1 MRKTLLRSLPI
12 IARALGDQLGVEVVI
27 GGNRAC
33 TDGKTIVLPA
43 LPEDDGACETLARG
57 YIDHEAG
64 HVRFTDMSVAGAT
77 PVEHGLTN
85 AIEDLR
91 MEGLMEARYPGCRTN
106 LDRLVNHLV
115 QDGSISPPGTD
126 SHPANILQRYV
137 WVEGSYR
144 FLDRPGLEPVA
155 KATAE
160 VFGQTFPKGVTV
172 RIRALMGKILSLES
186 TAESLALAKRILKS
200 MEEPE
205 EPEEL
210 EEGSEDSGESQ
221 PGTEGGS
228 PPDETEEPEE
238 GSEDSGESQPET
250 EGTSSPDVTEGPEEG
265 SEEKAE
271 AAKRVAGATEEDLTK
286 GIGEIV
292 AENLAQATMEKE
304 RSTGNP
310 GVMVAGYS
318 GAPRTIS
325 RIPDMAKVRQAS
337 AGIRAKLAGL
347 VQAIR
352 LERRRLGRVGRLDTH
367 HLTRILTGDP
377 RIFRGKE
384 RIVKH
389 DTAVSI
395 LLDRSGSMKT
405 RMEMAVESAL
415 AVTIALAGIPKTE
428 VEVSAFPGGNP
439 REVYRLKSFGSKADP
454 AEFGITADGGTP
466 MTEALWLVASR
477 LVHRP
482 ETRKLCFVV
491 TDGVPADKDSTK
503 SILAKMEREGIECIG
518 VGIGNPKIYS
528 LFPSAVYIEHIKD
541 LAPTLFSLLRK
552 RLVNKTA
559 A

>member
-12 IARALGDQLGVEVVI
+12 VARALGDQLGVEVVI
-27 GGNRAC
+27 GGNQAY

-85 AIEDLR
+85 MIEDLR

-115 QDGSISPPGTD
+115 QDGSISPPGMD

-144 FLDRPGLEPVA
+144 FRDRPGLEPVA

-160 VFGQTFPKGVTV
+160 VFEQTFPKGVTV
-172 RIRALMGKILSLES
+172 RIRALMGKIPSLES

-205 EPEEL
+205 EPEEP

-221 PGTEGGS
+221 PGTEG
-228 PPDETEEPEE
+228 
-238 GSEDSGESQPET
+238 
-250 EGTSSPDVTEGPEEG
+250 TSSPDSTEGPEKG

-271 AAKRVAGATEEDLTK
+271 TAKRVANATEEDLTK

-304 RSTGNP
+304 QSTGNP

-318 GAPRTIS
+318 GAPKTMS

-395 LLDRSGSMKT
+395 LLDRSDSMKT

-428 VEVSAFPGGNP
+428 VEVSAFPGEHP

-454 AEFGITADGGTP
+454 TEFGITADGGTP